1 MPSTARLSSL
11 VVALGLASVA
21 GQSLAAPLQTQ
32 VDGIIQPLMRE
43 HGIAGMAVAVIA
55 DDKTHYFTYGVAS
68 KANAQPV
75 NRQTLFEVGS
85 LSKTYTATLAALAS
99 AEGKL
104 DLDAPAKR
112 YQPALDGTAL
122 GEASVLELGA
132 YSADCL
138 PLQFPDQVRT
148 AEQALVFY
156 QHWSPRAQRGTQRC
170 YSNPSLGLF
179 GDLAARAQQKTF
191 AQVMTQ
197 RLLPGLGLAH
207 TYLDVPSSA
216 RDRYAQGYDAK
227 NEPVRVNPGPLADEA
242 YGIKTD
248 LTDAARYVH
257 LQLHPGQLSPSL
269 QKAIA
274 ITQGGY
280 FKVGA
285 MTQGLGWERY
295 AYPLPLAT
303 LVKGNSS
310 TMALQPRPTVP
321 LKPALPVEPAA
332 WYNKTGSTGGF
343 GAYYAFVPSEGL
355 GIVLLANRN
364 YPNEARVRAAYQ
376 ILSNLER

>member
-1 MPSTARLSSL
+1 MFTARFCSL
-11 VVALGLASVA
+11 AFAFGLASA
-21 GQSLAAPLQTQ
+21 TTPSLAASLQAQ
-32 VDGIIQPLMRE
+32 VDGIIAPLMRE
-43 HGIAGMAVAVIA
+43 HDIAGMAVAVIA
-55 DDKTHYFTYGVAS
+55 DGKEHYFTYGVAS
-68 KANAQPV
+68 KADGQPV
-75 NRQTLFEVGS
+75 TRQTLFEVGS
-85 LSKTYTATLAALAS
+85 LSKTYTATLVAQAN
-99 AEGKL
+99 AEGKI

-112 YQPALDGTAL
+112 YQPALGGTPL
-122 GEASVLELGA
+122 GEASVLEFGA

-138 PLQFPDQVRT
+138 PLQFPDQVQT
-148 AEQALVFY
+148 AEQVLAFY
-156 QHWSPRAQRGTQRC
+156 QQWRPRTQRGTQRC

-179 GDLAARAQQKTF
+179 GELAARAQGKPF

-207 TYLDVPSSA
+207 TYLVVPNKV
-216 RDRYAQGYDAK
+216 REHYAQGYDAK
-227 NEPVRVNPGPLADEA
+227 NQPVRVTLGPLADEA

-257 LQLHPGQLSPSL
+257 LQLRSGQLSPSL

-274 ITQGGY
+274 VTQAGY
-280 FKVGA
+280 FTVGP

-295 AYPLPLAT
+295 PYPVALDT
-303 LVKGNSS
+303 LLKGNSS
-310 TMALQPRPTVP
+310 AMALQPQPTLR
-321 LKPALPVEPAA
+321 LKPALPTEPAA

>member
-1 MPSTARLSSL
+1 MMFTARFCRPAL
-11 VVALGLASVA
+11 ALGLASVA
-21 GQSLAAPLQTQ
+21 TPSLADSLQAQ
-32 VDGIIQPLMRE
+32 VDGIIEPLMRE
-43 HGIAGMAVAVIA
+43 HDIAGMAVAVIA
-55 DDKTHYFTYGVAS
+55 DGKAHYFTYGVAS
-68 KANAQPV
+68 KADGQPV
-75 NRQTLFEVGS
+75 SRQTLFEVGS
-85 LSKTYTATLAALAS
+85 LSKTYTATLVAQAN

-112 YQPALDGTAL
+112 YQPALGEAPL

-148 AEQALVFY
+148 ADQVLAFY
-156 QHWSPRAQRGTQRC
+156 QQWRPRSQRGTQRC

-179 GDLAARAQQKTF
+179 GELAARAQGKPF
-191 AQVMTQ
+191 AQLMTQ

-207 TYLDVPSSA
+207 TYLEVPGNA
-216 RDRYAQGYDAK
+216 REHYAQGYDAS
-227 NEPVRVNPGPLADEA
+227 NQPVRVNPGPLADEA
-242 YGIKTD
+242 YGIKTN
-248 LTDAARYVH
+248 LTDAARYVL
-257 LQLHPGQLSPSL
+257 LQLHPTQLSPSL

-274 ITQGGY
+274 ITQAGY

-295 AYPLPLAT
+295 PYPVALDT
-303 LVKGNSS
+303 LLEGNSS
-310 TMALQPRPTVP
+310 TMALHPQPTVR
-321 LKPALPVEPAA
+321 LKPAQPATPAA
-332 WYNKTGSTGGF
+332 WYNKTGATGGF

-364 YPNEARVRAAYQ
+364 YPNEARVRAAYK
-376 ILSNLER
+376 ILSNLAR